1 MEAKRINEIAFIHQ
15 NINNVIFDLKDN
27 YGTYKNNAGA
37 IIKLK

>member
-15 NINNVIFDLKDN
+15 NINIVIFELKDSC
-27 YGTYKNNAGA
+27 GVDKNNAVA